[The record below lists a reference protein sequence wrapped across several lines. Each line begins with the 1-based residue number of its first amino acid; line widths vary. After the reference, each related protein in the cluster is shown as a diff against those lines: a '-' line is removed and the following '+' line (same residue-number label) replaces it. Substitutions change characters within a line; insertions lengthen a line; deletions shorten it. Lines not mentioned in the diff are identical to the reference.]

1 MKNGMFAEKAISLC
15 LVAGLLISCTLGMG
29 VSAKKKPVLNCK
41 KLVLSVGQKK
51 KIKVKNTAKKV
62 KWISADKKIASVNK
76 QGVVCGKKEGK
87 TKITAL
93 IQKKKLTCQVIVKK
107 IKYVQNTA
115 MPERSLYPASPA
127 PTIVSDAVISSSAPT
142 AVATF
147 VPTETPAIE
156 QGAEWETGKQSGKK
170 EDFKKYFNPEMKQ
183 YTKKQQGVPLGTIE
197 EMTYPS
203 EVVGVDREAY
213 VYLPPEYD
221 SSKKY
226 PVLYLLHGIGC
237 DRGQWRY
244 MSLNEMLSNM
254 IYMGELQPIVAVI
267 PSIVPKDGLNKDTFS
282 AENIEAFT
290 KFEDEFIKD
299 LEPYVLANYGVS
311 SKREDTGVCGLSMG
325 GMEALRLGFAIKDHF
340 NYIGSFS
347 AAPTLDTGILTLDGW
362 KTKPQTVLL
371 CTGDADGTVGSNPS
385 NYEAKLAENNVDHM
399 WYLYPGGKHEEKVWR
414 NGLVNFLKRSY
425 K

>member
-1 MKNGMFAEKAISLC
+1 MKIRQCIKKIAFLC
-15 LVAGLLISCTLGMG
+15 LVAGLLISGILGMG
-29 VSAKKKPVLNCK
+29 VSAQKKKTIISSK
-41 KLVLSVGQKK
+41 KLILSVGQKK
-51 KIKVKNTAKKV
+51 KLKVKKKNKTVKWSSGNKKV
-62 KWISADKKIASVNK
+62 ATVNSK
-76 QGVVCGKKEGK
+76 GIVCGKKTGKATVTAIVQMKKYVWKVTVKDVKKPAEAVTQKPVILEPSPAVPTATATAAPIPSQTVTLSPEQEWEIGK
-87 TKITAL
+87 T
-93 IQKKKLTCQVIVKK
+93 
-107 IKYVQNTA
+107 
-115 MPERSLYPASPA
+115 
-127 PTIVSDAVISSSAPT
+127 
-142 AVATF
+142 
-147 VPTETPAIE
+147 
-156 QGAEWETGKQSGKK
+156 SGTK
-170 EDFKKYFNPEMKQ
+170 EAFQQYFNPDMKQ
-183 YTKKQQGVPLGTIE
+183 YTGKKQGVPLGNFE

-203 EVVGVDREAY
+203 EIVGAEREAY

-244 MSLNEMLSNM
+244 MYLNEILSNM
-254 IYMGELQPIVAVI
+254 IYTGELQPVVAVI

-290 KFEDEFIKD
+290 KFEKEFIQD

-371 CTGDADGTVGSNPS
+371 CTGDADGTVGSNPQD
-385 NYEAKLAENNVDHM
+385 YHEKLVENNVDHI
-399 WYLYPGGKHEEKVWR
+399 WYLYPKGKHDEKVWK

>member
-1 MKNGMFAEKAISLC
+1 MKIKQCIKKIAFLC
-15 LVAGLLISCTLGMG
+15 LVAGLLISGILGMG
-29 VSAKKKPVLNCK
+29 VSAQKKKTVISSK
-41 KLVLSVGQKK
+41 KLILSVGQKK
-51 KIKVKNTAKKV
+51 KLKVKKKNKTVKWSSGNKKV
-62 KWISADKKIASVNK
+62 ATVNSK
-76 QGVVCGKKEGK
+76 GIVCGKKTGK
-87 TKITAL
+87 TTVTA
-93 IQKKKLTCQVIVKK
+93 IVQMKKYVWKVTVKDVKK
-107 IKYVQNTA
+107 PAEAVTQKPVI
-115 MPERSLYPASPA
+115 PEPSPA
-127 PTIVSDAVISSSAPT
+127 VPT
-142 AVATF
+142 ATATAAPIPSQT
-147 VPTETPAIE
+147 VTLSPE
-156 QGAEWETGKQSGKK
+156 QEWEIGKTSGTK
-170 EDFKKYFNPEMKQ
+170 EAFQQYFHPDMKQ
-183 YTKKQQGVPLGTIE
+183 YTGKKQGVPLGNFE

-203 EVVGVDREAY
+203 EIVGAEREAY

-244 MSLNEMLSNM
+244 MYLNEILSNM
-254 IYMGELQPIVAVI
+254 IYTGELQPVVAVI

-290 KFEDEFIKD
+290 KFEKEFIQD

-371 CTGDADGTVGSNPS
+371 CTGDADGTVGSNPQD
-385 NYEAKLAENNVDHM
+385 YHEKLVENNVDHI
-399 WYLYPGGKHEEKVWR
+399 WYLYPKGKHDEKVWK